1 MADFT
6 FVQQVKVITGRGS
19 FSKIGSLIAECG
31 YQKVFIVTTSGMVRR
46 GTIGK
51 LQEQLQAQSI
61 ASVVYDAVTPDPSAE
76 LIDAGADLC
85 KTNACDC
92 VLAIGGG
99 SCLDAAKGIN
109 ILRFN
114 DGKILDYTT
123 KPIQICHNLIVVPTT
138 SGTGSELSN
147 GTIVSDTK
155 NHVKLPIGCADC
167 MPEYAIL
174 DPELTVSM
182 PKKVTIDTGLDVFS
196 HAFEAY
202 TAVTSNPMTDVI
214 CEAVMETVVQ
224 YLPLACAHPDDLDA
238 REKMQSA
245 AAIAGWMLYNCAA
258 HVGHSYAHVIGAHFQ
273 IAHGEAC
280 ACGLPSVVKVIAG
293 AVPAKIKRVGQIL
306 GVCFTGDESAAEIA
320 QKTANAYQAF
330 VHELG
335 LAIHL
340 PEICDAEADQ
350 LAEMIVQEAFA
361 GLAPVKIT
369 KECAMTL
376 VTDSLK

>member
-31 YQKVFIVTTSGMVRR
+31 YQKVLIVTTKGMVRR
-46 GTIGK
+46 SIIAK

-61 ASVVYDAVTPDPSAE
+61 QAVIYDAVTPDPSAD

-85 KTNACDC
+85 KANACDC

-114 DGKILDYTT
+114 DGNILDYTQ
-123 KPIQICHNLIVVPTT
+123 KPIQTCHNLIVVPTT

-167 MPEYAIL
+167 MPEYAVL

-202 TAVTSNPMTDVI
+202 TAVTSNPMTDII
-214 CEAVMETVVQ
+214 CQAVMETVVQ
-224 YLPLACAHPDDLDA
+224 NLPLACADPHDLDA
-238 REKMQSA
+238 REKMQCA

-273 IAHGEAC
+273 MAHGEAC
-280 ACGLPSVVKVIAG
+280 ACGLPAIIRAIAG
-293 AVPAKIKRVGQIL
+293 AVPEKIKRVGRIL
-306 GVCFTGDESAAEIA
+306 GVCFSGTESTAEIA
-320 QKTANAYQAF
+320 QKTARAYQAF
-330 VHELG
+330 VHHLG
-335 LAIHL
+335 LDPHF
-340 PEICDAEADQ
+340 PKICDAEIEQ
-350 LAEMIVQEAFA
+350 LAEMIVKEAFA

-369 KECAMTL
+369 KACAMTI

>member
-19 FSKIGSLIAECG
+19 FSKIGSLLAECG
-31 YQKVFIVTTSGMVRR
+31 YQKVFIVTTKGMVRR
-46 GTIGK
+46 GTIAK
-51 LQEQLQAQSI
+51 LQEQLQAQSME
-61 ASVVYDAVTPDPSAE
+61 SVVYDAVIPDPSAD
-76 LIDAGADLC
+76 LIDAGAEMC
-85 KTNACDC
+85 KANACDC

-123 KPIQICHNLIVVPTT
+123 KPIQTCHNLIVVPTT

-147 GTIVSDTK
+147 GTIVSDTA
-155 NHVKLPIGCADC
+155 NHAKLPIGCADC

-202 TAVTSNPMTDVI
+202 TAVTSNPMTDLI
-214 CEAVMETVVQ
+214 CEAVMGAVVKH
-224 YLPLACAHPDDLDA
+224 LPLVCANPHDLDA

-280 ACGLPSVVKVIAG
+280 ACGLPSVVKAIAD
-293 AVPAKIKRVGQIL
+293 AVPAKIKRVGEIL
-306 GVCFTGDESAAEIA
+306 GICFTGTESTAEIA
-320 QKTANAYQAF
+320 QKTADAYQTFTHA
-330 VHELG
+330 LG
-335 LAIHL
+335 LEIHL
-340 PEICDAEADQ
+340 PEICDAEIEQ

-361 GLAPVKIT
+361 GLAPVKID
-369 KECAMTL
+369 KERAMMII
-376 VTDSLK
+376 TDSLK